1 MSDDVSKIQQVLIRY
16 CHRLDRGS
24 AEEVAQLFAEDG
36 VMRPAYESSEAVR
49 GRETIRRWYE
59 RYISQSRAGLRN
71 LKHKPTAMQVD
82 VDGDRGSIVA
92 YFTAMFVKDGVFVQ
106 IFGTYHDQMVRVG
119 GVWLFA
125 EHRIET
131 DLALPGAPIASS

>member
-1 MSDDVSKIQQVLIRY
+1 MPDDLSEIQQVLIRY

-49 GRETIRRWYE
+49 GRETIRQWYE
-59 RYISQSRAGLRN
+59 QYISTTRPGLRN
-71 LKHKPTAMQVD
+71 LKHIPAAMQVD

-92 YFTAMFVKDGVFVQ
+92 YFTAMFVKDGAFVQ
-106 IFGTYHDQMVRVG
+106 IFGTYHDRMVRIG

-125 EHRIET
+125 EHRIDT
-131 DLALPGAPIASS
+131 DLVLPGAPIASS

>member
-1 MSDDVSKIQQVLIRY
+1 MSDDVSKIQQVLIHY

-49 GRETIRRWYE
+49 GRETIRQWYGQ
-59 RYISQSRAGLRN
+59 YISNNRPVLRN
-71 LKHKPTAMQVD
+71 LKHIPTAMQVD
-82 VDGDRGSIVA
+82 VDGDLGSIVA
-92 YFTAMFVKDGVFVQ
+92 YFTAMYVKDGSFVQ
-106 IFGTYHDQMVRVG
+106 IFGTYHDQMVRIG

-125 EHRIET
+125 EHRIDT
-131 DLALPGAPIASS
+131 DLVLPGAPIASS